1 MPPLPQ
7 HVQTRDAAP
16 AADPP
21 SGALR
26 HPWDAEVARLQ
37 REVERWEARYR
48 ALTAAASLAVFACR
62 DDGGVVEVNA
72 GACTVLG
79 RDAERVLGRRFGE
92 LVAPEDLPRADE
104 EWEACTRRAR
114 GRSEVELRVLRPSGE
129 RRVLRASYATLAP
142 GSPGSPAG
150 GVQILARDVTE
161 ERARE
166 EQLRRAERMAGV
178 APLLRG
184 ICHELNNPLT
194 SIRSF
199 AELLLLDRRPAED
212 REALEIVVREADRA
226 ARIVADLRVVAHQT
240 QEDAGV
246 RVLLDLEQPVRAALE
261 AEAAALDELEVDLTL
276 DFPAGLP
283 QVWANPGQLAEAVA
297 QLVANGWQA
306 MRRQPRPRRLAL
318 RAYPCEAG
326 VALRVQDSGPGIDPA
341 DLHRVF
347 DPLFTTKEPGEG
359 TGLGLSL
366 VQSIVADHGG
376 RVMAE
381 SRPGQGAA
389 FTVELPVVEPMPAA

>member
-1 MPPLPQ
+1 MPPLLQP
-7 HVQTRDAAP
+7 VQTPDVAP
-16 AADPP
+16 AADPSP
-21 SGALR
+21 GAPR
-26 HPWDAEVARLQ
+26 HPRDDEVARLQ

-72 GACTVLG
+72 GACAVLG

-92 LVAPEDLPRADE
+92 LVAPEDLPRADQ

-114 GRSEVELRVLRPSGE
+114 ERSEVELRVLRPSGE
-129 RRVLRASYATLAP
+129 RRVLRASYAPLAP
-142 GSPGSPAG
+142 GSPSG

-226 ARIVADLRVVAHQT
+226 ARIVADLRLVAHQT
-240 QEDAGV
+240 QAEAGA
-246 RVLLDLEQPVRAALE
+246 RVLVDLGDPVRAALA
-261 AEAAALDELEVDLTL
+261 AEAAALDGLEVDLTL
-276 DFPAGLP
+276 DLPAGLP

-318 RAYPCEAG
+318 RAYRCETG

-359 TGLGLSL
+359 TGLGLCL

-389 FTVELPVVEPMPAA
+389 FTLELPVVEPVPAA